1 MSVILLH
8 LTLCPTEHRFSPSP
22 DVPRRHTPFNQ
33 MNLSTEISTDTTTLL
48 SLPIS
53 LLDVPWTL
61 RSFSPIQLS
70 YRCIIIIFGT
80 LLNFLVIAVVRCSRQ
95 LHYPRHVFW
104 VGISIINQCSV
115 IQSLIEL
122 VAFVDRSRV
131 ACQLYVLNAGVY
143 YTIFL
148 TFLALAAL
156 DRYLAITRYEWYK
169 NKVTNRS
176 VIYLLS
182 AGCFVTYTTITS
194 PFWTGSKSIKNCT
207 VNLTHVHS
215 VMIYDLLLGF
225 LCVILHI
232 KIFLRSRKAARLQP
246 RPNLADASIALQF
259 HSAPVTNGKS
269 NN

>member
-1 MSVILLH
+1 
-8 LTLCPTEHRFSPSP
+8 
-22 DVPRRHTPFNQ
+22 
-33 MNLSTEISTDTTTLL
+33 MNLSTETSTNTTLLL

-53 LLDVPWTL
+53 LDVPWTL

-104 VGISIINQCSV
+104 VCISIVNQCTV
-115 IQSLIEL
+115 IQSLVEL
-122 VAFVDRSRV
+122 VALVDRSRV
-131 ACQLYVLNAGVY
+131 ACQIYVLNAGVC

-194 PFWTGSKSIKNCT
+194 PFWTGFKSIKNCT

-246 RPNLADASIALQF
+246 RPNVADASIALQF
-259 HSAPVTNGKS
+259 HSAPVTNGRS